1 MKWALAIMSSIYVA
15 ATASRFLDF
24 TEVRSGLTTTF
35 TKEFFAQYK
44 VAVIDLFKSHV
55 DDFYIPDASP
65 EWNLGIGKAI
75 IDIHNLKVSSFNID
89 SQGSSILTS
98 NDKPSVRIN
107 L

>member
-1 MKWALAIMSSIYVA
+1 MKWALAILVSINIA
-15 ATASRFLDF
+15 AAACRVLDF

-44 VAVIDLFKSHV
+44 VAVIDLFKSHI
-55 DDFYIPDASP
+55 DQFHIPDSSP

-75 IDIHNLKVSSFNID
+75 IDIHNLKVSGFNID
-89 SQGSSILTS
+89 SEGSSVITS
-98 NDKPSVRIN
+98 SEKPSVRIN